1 MDLRGAQGR
10 VLACCST
17 LLSAALLLATAFL
30 STLHHPA
37 WSRPALVLEVATW
50 LVRPWLDEG
59 GVSPSIE
66 ETDPQSSPKW
76 SHYEVELALME
87 CLRLLAP
94 ATAEVVPMAP
104 TRDGD
109 CGAPAPVLLRS
120 LGKEKV
126 AIDPPLL
133 LNCPMIVALDRWLET
148 TVQTAALEAFGSPV
162 ARIVGSSYSCR
173 TAYNRPDTRLSQH
186 AFANAVDLPVFILAN
201 GRRIDVAK
209 EWGATRRDLLAAKAK
224 LASIVAN
231 KKSVDPQ
238 TAKPAVTGKNGKP
251 SALTVAVKASTT
263 QQASPTPETKAKGPT
278 SLADTVSTP
287 EAKFWRRIHHGACE
301 GFSTVLGP
309 EANEEHR
316 NHLHLD
322 LQERNTLAV
331 CE

>member
-30 STLHHPA
+30 STLHHPT

-120 LGKEKV
+120 LGKEMV

-133 LNCPMIVALDRWLET
+133 LNCPMIVALDRWL
-148 TVQTAALEAFGSPV
+148 
-162 ARIVGSSYSCR
+162 
-173 TAYNRPDTRLSQH
+173 
-186 AFANAVDLPVFILAN
+186 
-201 GRRIDVAK
+201 
-209 EWGATRRDLLAAKAK
+209 AAKRHK
-224 LASIVAN
+224 
-231 KKSVDPQ
+231 
-238 TAKPAVTGKNGKP
+238 
-251 SALTVAVKASTT
+251 
-263 QQASPTPETKAKGPT
+263 
-278 SLADTVSTP
+278 
-287 EAKFWRRIHHGACE
+287 
-301 GFSTVLGP
+301 
-309 EANEEHR
+309 
-316 NHLHLD
+316 
-322 LQERNTLAV
+322 
-331 CE
+331 